1 MFELDLLDLTCNLII
16 DPELSLT
23 IIRKY
28 SANFSVISRRQ
39 SYIDLV
45 FEGDIPSPVGQFIED
60 NFSGHV
66 MSLLREDFDKYAE
79 FG

>member
-1 MFELDLLDLTCNLII
+1 MTALTSPGNLM
-16 DPELSLT
+16 ELSLIT
-23 IIRKY
+23 
-28 SANFSVISRRQ
+28 FVISRRQ

-66 MSLLREDFDKYAE
+66 MSLLREDFDKLV
-79 FG
+79 

>member
-1 MFELDLLDLTCNLII
+1 MTALTSPGNLM
-16 DPELSLT
+16 ELSLIT
-23 IIRKY
+23 
-28 SANFSVISRRQ
+28 FVISRRQ

-66 MSLLREDFDKYAE
+66 MSLLREDFDK
-79 FG
+79 